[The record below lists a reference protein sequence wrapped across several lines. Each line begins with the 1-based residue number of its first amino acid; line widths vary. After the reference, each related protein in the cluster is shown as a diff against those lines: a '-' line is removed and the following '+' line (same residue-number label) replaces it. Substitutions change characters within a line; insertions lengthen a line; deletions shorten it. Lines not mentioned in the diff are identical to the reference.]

1 VRGYAGRDQVVV
13 TGYGVISP
21 IGNDAETAWSSALE
35 ARSGVG
41 PITKFDA
48 TPFPV
53 RIAAEV
59 RNFNPEDHFEG
70 LDLKRF
76 APFCQYALVAMRQA
90 VAHAGIEL
98 PLENPERVGVVMGT
112 GIGGLDIIEKFKR
125 TLDTEGPRFL
135 SPLEVPM
142 MIPDMASGQL
152 AIELGARGPNFNLT
166 SACASSAHALGE
178 AAHLIL
184 RGDADVIF
192 AGGTEASTTALSLGA
207 FCAIRALSRRNDE
220 PERASRPF
228 SKGRDGFVMSEGAAV
243 LVLERLSHATARGA
257 TVHAVLAGYGAT
269 EDAHHVTAPEP
280 ECRGTA
286 QAMRLAMERA
296 GIGPDDIDYV
306 NAHGTS
312 TPLNDAAE
320 TRALKQ
326 VFGERAY
333 EIPVS
338 STKGVTGHLMGAGG
352 ALEAVFSVRTLTD
365 GLAPPTANLDD
376 PDPECDLDYVAQGP
390 RRVDAEHVMSN
401 SFGFGGHNASLI
413 FRRFSRN

>member
-1 VRGYAGRDQVVV
+1 
-13 TGYGVISP
+13 
-21 IGNDAETAWSSALE
+21 
-35 ARSGVG
+35 
-41 PITKFDA
+41 
-48 TPFPV
+48 
-53 RIAAEV
+53 
-59 RNFNPEDHFEG
+59 
-70 LDLKRF
+70 
-76 APFCQYALVAMRQA
+76 
-90 VAHAGIEL
+90 
-98 PLENPERVGVVMGT
+98 
-112 GIGGLDIIEKFKR
+112 
-125 TLDTEGPRFL
+125 
-135 SPLEVPM
+135 
-142 MIPDMASGQL
+142 
-152 AIELGARGPNFNLT
+152 
-166 SACASSAHALGE
+166 
-178 AAHLIL
+178 
-184 RGDADVIF
+184 
-192 AGGTEASTTALSLGA
+192 
-207 FCAIRALSRRNDE
+207 
-220 PERASRPF
+220 
-228 SKGRDGFVMSEGAAV
+228 
-243 LVLERLSHATARGA
+243 
-257 TVHAVLAGYGAT
+257 VHAVLAGYGAT